1 MLSRRAAIGGM
12 VGGLAAAALPRI
24 ARCDSPLTLDG
35 ADVHVEGYPTV
46 AAARWIGDELQRA
59 TGGRLRLRLY
69 HAGQLGREADTLS
82 LVRHGALALTRVT
95 LASLNNAF
103 PATTAL
109 SLPYVFDDV
118 SHLRQSLDG
127 APGAAVLRSFEA
139 RGLVGLCFYDA
150 GVRSVYNTR
159 HPVVSPGDLKGLKL
173 RVPPSDLF
181 MALMQGFGVN
191 ATPLAYGEVYSA
203 LQTGLID
210 GAENNWLS
218 FHSSRQF
225 EVARYW
231 SETLHSMVPD
241 VLLLSARADAL
252 LAADDRELLRD
263 LAQRSV
269 SVMRELWDQRI
280 DAARSA
286 ALASGVKVNAAD
298 LDAFRAA
305 ARPMVSAQLA
315 APGMRLLHDQIRALA
330 VSA

>member
-1 MLSRRAAIGGM
+1 MLNRRAAIGGI
-12 VGGLAAAALPRI
+12 VGGLAAAAFPGRSR
-24 ARCDSPLTLDG
+24 AAGALTLDG
-35 ADVHVEGYPTV
+35 ADVHVDGYPTV
-46 AAARWIGDELQRA
+46 AAARWIGSELERA

-118 SHLRQSLDG
+118 AHLRRSLDG
-127 APGAAVLRSFEA
+127 LPGAAVLRSFEA
-139 RGLVGLCFYDA
+139 RGLIGLCFYDA

-159 HPVVSPGDLKGLKL
+159 HPVVSPADLKGLKL

-231 SETLHSMVPD
+231 SDTLHSMVPD

-252 LAADDRELLRD
+252 LPADDRELLRD
-263 LAQRSV
+263 LARRSV
-269 SVMRELWDQRI
+269 PVMRELWDQRI
-280 DAARSA
+280 DAARGA
-286 ALASGVKVNAAD
+286 ALAGGVQVNAAD
-298 LDAFRAA
+298 HEAFRAA
-305 ARPMVSAQLA
+305 TRPMVSAQLA
-315 APGMRLLHDQIRALA
+315 APGMRKLHDQIRALGERA
-330 VSA
+330 

>member
-1 MLSRRAAIGGM
+1 MLTRRAAIGGIA
-12 VGGLAAAALPRI
+12 GGLATAALPRI
-24 ARCDSPLTLDG
+24 ARPGNPWTLDG
-35 ADVHVEGYPTV
+35 ADVHVDGYPTV
-46 AAARWIGDELQRA
+46 TAARWIGSELERA

-118 SHLRQSLDG
+118 AHLRRSLDG
-127 APGAAVLRSFEA
+127 TPGTTVLRSFEA
-139 RGLVGLCFYDA
+139 RGLIGLCFYDA
-150 GVRSVYNTR
+150 GGRSVYNTC

-181 MALMQGFGVN
+181 MSLMHGFGVN

-231 SETLHSMVPD
+231 SDTLHSMVPD

-252 LAADDRELLRD
+252 LAPDDRELLRD
-263 LAQRSV
+263 LARRSV
-269 SVMRELWDQRI
+269 PVMRELWDQRI
-280 DAARSA
+280 DTARSA
-286 ALASGVKVNAAD
+286 ALASGVKANAAD

-315 APGMRLLHDQIRALA
+315 APGLRELHDQIRSLA

>member
-24 ARCDSPLTLDG
+24 ARCDNPLTLDG
-35 ADVHVEGYPTV
+35 ADVHVDGYPTV

-118 SHLRQSLDG
+118 SHLRRSLDG

>member
-1 MLSRRAAIGGM
+1 MLTRRAAIGGIA
-12 VGGLAAAALPRI
+12 GGLAAAALPRI
-24 ARCDSPLTLDG
+24 ARPGNPWTLDG
-35 ADVHVEGYPTV
+35 ADVHVDGYPTV
-46 AAARWIGDELQRA
+46 AAARWIGSELERA

-109 SLPYVFDDV
+109 SLPYVFDDIA
-118 SHLRQSLDG
+118 HLRRSLDG
-127 APGAAVLRSFEA
+127 VPGATVLRSFEA
-139 RGLVGLCFYDA
+139 RGLIGLCFYDA

-181 MALMQGFGVN
+181 MSLMQGFGVN

-231 SETLHSMVPD
+231 SDTLHSMVPD

-252 LAADDRELLRD
+252 LAPDDRELLRD
-263 LAQRSV
+263 LARRSV
-269 SVMRELWDQRI
+269 PVMRELWDQRI

-286 ALASGVKVNAAD
+286 ALANGVKANAAD

-305 ARPMVSAQLA
+305 AGPMVSAQLA
-315 APGMRLLHDQIRALA
+315 APGMRELHDQIRALA